1 MIYQTRNWI
10 SAILATSLLIV
21 LALALAPF
29 AVHRSADP
37 YFERPSTFFTDPSGA
52 RALLLVMKKLLLSV
66 EQWRRPLNLLPL
78 PDEPGSPATL
88 IVAGPKMPI
97 SKAEAD
103 HLDQWLFAGGQLIL
117 ASGDGWPVAS
127 RLSPE
132 ENVKTKAETGS
143 VKAPA
148 QGELK
153 NNLKK
158 PTYLSRHGATVQWS
172 KRTEPSNERITGLLV
187 PTGELTVQSRQNFAT
202 IEGAKIVASAGGRP
216 LAVEIPVGS
225 GRIVALADPT
235 IVSNRALR
243 EADNA
248 VWLVALAAGWG
259 NGKSL
264 FDEFHHGFGRQRRI
278 DELTWAFLQTPWG
291 GCVGQL
297 ALAGLFYVFGY
308 RRRFGRISEPAAVER
323 TSPLELVAAR
333 AGLFQA
339 AAAQGLAVEL
349 IVRNLERDAGQVYGR
364 SPDISRLGRKAD
376 ASNEVSDSAGLFARL
391 GDLSAK
397 AAQGQRLTDPEFT
410 EVGRLAGRIQQGSVR

>member
-1 MIYQTRNWI
+1 MIYQTRNWA
-10 SAILATSLLIV
+10 SAILATSLLVV

-52 RALLLVMKKLLLSV
+52 RALFLVMKELLPSA

-88 IVAGPKMPI
+88 IVAGPKKPI

-103 HLDQWLFAGGQLIL
+103 YLDQWLSAGGQLIL
-117 ASGDGWPVAS
+117 ATGDGWPVAS

-132 ENVKTKAETGS
+132 DDVKTETGS
-143 VKAPA
+143 PKTPA
-148 QGELK
+148 NEDLK

-158 PTYLSRHGATVQWS
+158 PTYLSRHTATIQWS
-172 KRTEPSNERITGLLV
+172 KRTEPSNERIIGPLV
-187 PTGELTVQSRQNFAT
+187 PTGELTVQSRQKFAT
-202 IEGAKIVASAGGRP
+202 LEGAKIVASADGGP

-248 VWLVALAAGWG
+248 VWIVTLAAGWG
-259 NGKSL
+259 NGQSL
-264 FDEFHHGFGRQRRI
+264 IDEFHHGFGRQRSI
-278 DELTWAFLQTPWG
+278 GELTWAFVKTPWG
-291 GCVGQL
+291 WGAVQL
-297 ALAGLFYVFGY
+297 AVAGLFYVFGY
-308 RRRFGRISEPAAVER
+308 RRRFGRISEPAAAER
-323 TSPLELVAAR
+323 RSPLELVDAR

-339 AAAQGLAVEL
+339 AAAQGLAVES
-349 IVRNLERDAGQVYGR
+349 IVQNLAQDLAQAYGK
-364 SPDISRLGRKAD
+364 SLEITNLGCKPD
-376 ASNEVSDSAGLFARL
+376 ASNEGSHSAGPLARL

-397 AAQGQRLTDPEFT
+397 AARGQKLTDPEFV
-410 EVGRLAGRIQQGSVR
+410 EIGRIAGQIQQGSLR